1 MSKSSSRIASTP
13 PNQGKGSVKSST
25 GERSELAEAIPV
37 AEPEE
42 NSWPFR
48 LAMLAIL
55 GAMLLLSAIVLFDFF
70 MGLIRRAPGPGGGR
84 L

>member
-1 MSKSSSRIASTP
+1 MSKPSSRIVSTP
-13 PNQGKGSVKSST
+13 PNQGKGSINTSP
-25 GERSELAEAIPV
+25 GDGSEVADAIPV
-37 AEPEE
+37 VEPEE

-70 MGLIRRAPGPGGGR
+70 MGLIRGAPGPGGGR

>member
-1 MSKSSSRIASTP
+1 MSKPSSRIASTP
-13 PNQGKGSVKSST
+13 PNQGMGSINST
-25 GERSELAEAIPV
+25 GESSDLADAIPV

-70 MGLIRRAPGPGGGR
+70 MGLIRGATGPGGGR

>member
-1 MSKSSSRIASTP
+1 MSKPSSRIASSP
-13 PNQGKGSVKSST
+13 SNQGKGSINSSP
-25 GERSELAEAIPV
+25 GEGSELAEAIPV
-37 AEPEE
+37 AELEE

-70 MGLIRRAPGPGGGR
+70 MGLIRGAPGPGGGR

>member
-1 MSKSSSRIASTP
+1 MSKPSSHITSTP
-13 PNQGKGSVKSST
+13 PNQGKVPINSSP
-25 GERSELAEAIPV
+25 GEGSELAEAIPV

-70 MGLIRRAPGPGGGR
+70 MGLIRGAPGPGGGR

>member
-1 MSKSSSRIASTP
+1 MSKPSSRIASTP
-13 PNQGKGSVKSST
+13 PNQGKGSINST
-25 GERSELAEAIPV
+25 GEGGELAEAIPV

-70 MGLIRRAPGPGGGR
+70 MGLIRGAPGPGGGR